1 MQTLSLYGNSLI
13 WVGLFRNKPVN
24 KSRILQ
30 EFFPPSS
37 LLSFPKTVSLES
49 CFLIRHP
56 DLGNKVRNSFQRP
69 SFPVYALSPSSS
81 EFLWDLQGIFSWYNP
96 EKEHLGLYQFC
107 PSLCKVAS
115 QGGCASQQLCL
126 VWGRRYPVPISLGS
140 WRCHRIRG

>member
-1 MQTLSLYGNSLI
+1 MQTLSLYNDSLI
-13 WVGLFRNKPVN
+13 WAGLFRNKSVN

-30 EFFPPSS
+30 EFFPASS

-56 DLGNKVRNSFQRP
+56 DSGNKVSNSFQRH
-69 SFPVYALSPSSS
+69 SFPVCELSPSSS

-96 EKEHLGLYQFC
+96 GKELLGLYQFC
-107 PSLCKVAS
+107 PVLCKVSS
-115 QGGCASQQLCL
+115 QGGCAPQQLYL
-126 VWGRRYPVPISLGS
+126 VWGRRFLVPISLGS